1 MNIEKIA
8 KQTRGFENKKSVTKA
23 RLQSDAVKPSI
34 VSFGDPV
41 QDADLLDSFLEQQ
54 SLSYDS
60 GEARTALEKRPSR
73 SPSIV
78 LVNLRR
84 LTFDA
89 KKKIDLA
96 KSKYRIPIICL
107 IPIEDAD
114 KVSLIDS
121 LGADEYLFKPFKP
134 GEFACRVKLL
144 LIRSGKDKGTADI
157 EWRSQVRRAGDRN
170 RSNDSTGTTGF
181 RVQIDKNKQLIQL
194 GDRKLVLTPKEFAFF
209 SLLASEPGRVFSAE
223 EIIAH
228 LWSHCQRPS
237 AANVHQCIYLLRK
250 KIELDV
256 EQPRWII
263 SVKGFGY
270 KLNVTTD

>member
-1 MNIEKIA
+1 MSVVNSA
-8 KQTRGFENKKSVTKA
+8 KGIKDFENKESVTKA

-34 VSFGDPV
+34 VSFGDPIP
-41 QDADLLDSFLEQQ
+41 DADLFDSFLEQQ
-54 SLSYDS
+54 NLSYDS
-60 GEARTALEKRPSR
+60 GEARTALEKRSSR

-78 LVNLRR
+78 LVNLKR

-89 KKKIDLA
+89 KKTIDLA
-96 KSKYRIPIICL
+96 KSKYRIPVICL
-107 IPIEDAD
+107 IPFEDAD

-121 LGADEYLFKPFKP
+121 LGADEYLFKPFNP
-134 GEFACRVKLL
+134 EEFACRVKLL
-144 LIRSGKDKGTADI
+144 LRRSGKHKDTPDI
-157 EWRSQVRRAGDRN
+157 EWRSQVRRARDRK
-170 RSNDSTGTTGF
+170 RSNDSTGTTGI
-181 RVQIDKNKQLIQL
+181 RVQIDKNKKLIRF

-223 EIIAH
+223 EIIGH
-228 LWSHCQRPS
+228 LWSHRQRPS

-250 KIELDV
+250 KIEVDV

-263 SVKGFGY
+263 TVKGFGY